1 MTPGGDH
8 DLSRL
13 AKAQNP
19 GGVCARSPCMAN
31 PSGTGGRG
39 RRSARRITCMDRSV
53 ERPVNASLARPG

>member
-31 PSGTGGRG
+31 PSGTGGPAAGAVVPPAVSRAWTG
-39 RRSARRITCMDRSV
+39 LSSA
-53 ERPVNASLARPG
+53 L